1 MAFLLLHNYTD
12 FILQMVVRKRHADV
26 VKILIR
32 IKEAILY
39 G

>member
-1 MAFLLLHNYTD
+1 MDLYNKEIKSF
-12 FILQMVVRKRHADV
+12 LQMVVRKRHADV